1 MSKEK
6 VSAFIYDGLEIPFF
20 RIVSLRVVPFEGN
33 NIVEI
38 KKSFELKE
46 DEQVVNVIFKVCGN
60 NDQITK
66 GDDNIILSLPEKEAR
81 DQINKYHNW
90 LLEHEKKV
98 AEMGHG
104 LTYKAA
110 LKHFEEDME
119 VICKN
124 FEAKIQNAFELREL
138 DISKIIKAL
147 ENKNKDLES
156 VIEKQEKTLKKY
168 SDSMDSLMEQQKQ
181 LLKILSSF
189 NHDLEDYTKEQEL
202 INSKIDNQSL
212 ITKQLIE

>member
-6 VSAFIYDGLEIPFF
+6 FNSFTYDGLEIPFF
-20 RIVSLRVVPFEGN
+20 RIVSLRAIPFDGN
-33 NIVEI
+33 NIEEV
-38 KKSFELKE
+38 KKSFGVKE
-46 DEQVVNVIFKVCGN
+46 DEELLTIIFKVCGN

-66 GDDNIILSLPEKEAR
+66 GDDNIILTLPEKEAR
-81 DQINKYHNW
+81 NQISNYHNW
-90 LLEHEKKV
+90 LFEHEKKLI
-98 AEMGHG
+98 EMGHG

-124 FEAKIQNAFELREL
+124 FESKIQNAFELREM
-138 DISKIIKAL
+138 DISKIIKSL

-156 VIEKQEKTLKKY
+156 VIEKQEKALKKY
-168 SDSMDSLMEQQKQ
+168 SDYMDNLMEQQKQ

-212 ITKQLIE
+212 ITKQLL